1 MLILVTLT
9 NSNNVLFL
17 KKRSRAS
24 QTATLKSVAVCK
36 FDLFN
41 LWGPLRVVT
50 STKYNQLNCVTLH
63 PLCAKMNNNETL
75 VCLEKVEFAN
85 MRQITRPHYHPL
97 RSCVRHKCVSYG
109 KCITR
114 IKDDLSAVLLNF
126 CQFLKL
132 LTFSSS
138 GYSELLVIFFISFF
152 L

>member
-1 MLILVTLT
+1 MYFSWKRGAVLAKRQPLSQWLFASLTYLICEVH
-9 NSNNVLFL
+9 
-17 KKRSRAS
+17 
-24 QTATLKSVAVCK
+24 
-36 FDLFN
+36 
-41 LWGPLRVVT
+41 LRGLT

-63 PLCAKMNNNETL
+63 PLCAKINNNETL

-97 RSCVRHKCVSYG
+97 RSCVCHKCVSYG
-109 KCITR
+109 KCITQ

-152 L
+152 YNNDIQIHM